1 MCAVSDK
8 HARLAIRTCN
18 YCRQPYK
25 SLLTPDALLLE
36 PAAVREGQDQRKN
49 SPGAK
54 ARHLGP
60 RLYARPGAG
69 TVRRFCSLLSLQPAW
84 TSIPPTHALQQS
96 APLPYYGLAVVLV
109 HNLTSLGLYALQ
121 VGQQSKA
128 AMSMCLWVR
137 AMDTYA
143 TVYRIVE
150 PKRKILAEAQAALDA
165 SNAALAQK
173 QAQLQAIKDKV
184 AALQQQLTD
193 TQKQLAA
200 LQFQASAPTGLYVQT
215 P

>member
-1 MCAVSDK
+1 MCCLQYEKDK
-8 HARLAIRTCN
+8 ITEKIRRELKRVIADPAFTPDQVCRSICHVFCVGWQARL
-18 YCRQPYK
+18 
-25 SLLTPDALLLE
+25 S
-36 PAAVREGQDQRKN
+36 
-49 SPGAK
+49 
-54 ARHLGP
+54 
-60 RLYARPGAG
+60 AG
-69 TVRRFCSLLSLQPAW
+69 WDTHSTTVPFADL
-84 TSIPPTHALQQS
+84 PP
-96 APLPYYGLAVVLV
+96 APLSVVR
-109 HNLTSLGLYALQ
+109 LQ

-173 QAQLQAIKDKV
+173 AAQLQAIKDKV

-200 LQFQASAPTGLYVQT
+200 LQFQVRGRCFAGVLALKHQSVFVS
-215 P
+215 